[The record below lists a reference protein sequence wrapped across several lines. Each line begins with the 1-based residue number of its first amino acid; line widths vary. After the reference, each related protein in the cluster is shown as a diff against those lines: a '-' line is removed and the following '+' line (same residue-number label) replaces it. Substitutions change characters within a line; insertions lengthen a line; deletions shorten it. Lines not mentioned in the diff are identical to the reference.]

1 MPLRPSRAALAA
13 LLLPCSLAVAVAGC
27 GDSAEN
33 EARPSGGG
41 GGTAGAAGGSGAAG
55 AGLTPFSPPADPGP
69 GKFLVTVSG
78 EDFALNGFPFQAGKS
93 KSGDPAFVDGWA
105 ISFSHVIP
113 TYGEVT
119 LHEGPDT
126 DPADKSKLGGEVARL
141 TGPFAVDL
149 AKGGPLPGKGGPDE
163 QAVALGVL
171 DGSFDTATR
180 YALSY
185 TTVKASPAAKNVNLD
200 AEGLALYGKAVERGW
215 AVVYAGTATWNGG
228 TPPAGSV
235 FEKMPKTVTFVI
247 GLANPTRQ
255 LNCENPDL
263 GKSAFGEDFARGVQ
277 PQAGKSV
284 AVQLTYHT
292 DHLFWD
298 RLEAEQVP
306 LHFDVFAAR
315 SSGFGAAGTAS
326 GGVTIDD
333 LAGAD
338 ISKLTAKDGTPIPF
352 RSLVSDYAAP
362 AGTLA
367 YEPDGVKISGN
378 DLVAWLHFTAAASSH
393 LNADGECLAVPEF
406 SY

>member
-1 MPLRPSRAALAA
+1 MRNLVLATLSLTAL
-13 LLLPCSLAVAVAGC
+13 VAC
-27 GDSAEN
+27 GDADEN
-33 EARPSGGG
+33 TARPGAGAGGS
-41 GGTAGAAGGSGAAG
+41 AGAAGASGAAG
-55 AGLTPFSPPADPGP
+55 SGLTPFSPPADPGP

-105 ISFSHVIP
+105 VTFSHVIP

-126 DPADKSKLGGEVARL
+126 DAADKSKMGKEVSRL
-141 TGPFAVDL
+141 SGPFAVDL
-149 AKGGPLPGKGGPDE
+149 AKGGPLPGKGGPEE

-171 DGSFDTATR
+171 DGSFDTSTR

-185 TTVKASPAAKNVNLD
+185 TTVKAQAAAKNVNLD
-200 AEGLALYGKAVERGW
+200 AEGLALYEKAIEKGW
-215 AVVYAGTATWNGG
+215 AVIYAGTATWNGG
-228 TPPAGSV
+228 TPPAGTL

-263 GKSAFGEDFARGVQ
+263 GKSALGEDFARGVQ
-277 PQAGKSV
+277 PQAGKSEV
-284 AVQLTYHT
+284 VQLTFHT

-298 RLEAEQVP
+298 RLEEEQVP

-315 SSGFGAAGTAS
+315 SSGFGTSGAAS
-326 GGVTIDD
+326 GAVTVDD

-338 ISKLTAKDGTPIPF
+338 ISKLTTKGGEPIPF
-352 RSLVSDYAAP
+352 RSLVPDYAAP

-367 YEPDGVKISGN
+367 YEPNGVKITDN
-378 DLVAWLHFTAAASSH
+378 DLVRWLQFTAAASSH
-393 LNADGECLAVPEF
+393 LNADGECLAVPDF